1 MSDESKTASGAA
13 AAKFS
18 ADPRKAP
25 AVRSVSWDASRH
37 AVQLIDQRR
46 LPQAFEL
53 VHADTVARVAECIN
67 VMVVRGA
74 PAIGAT
80 AAFGM
85 VVAARAAA
93 SSETACVV
101 LPC

>member
-1 MSDESKTASGAA
+1 MSDESKTSTSGAA
-13 AAKFS
+13 PVHS

-25 AVRSVSWDASRH
+25 AVRSVSWDVERH
-37 AVQLIDQRR
+37 AVQLIDQRK

-85 VVAARAAA
+85 VVAARAAVD
-93 SSETACVV
+93 SCDSR
-101 LPC
+101 